1 MSVAVEK
8 AKEQVVKMG
17 RNMSEAGLVTGT
29 WGNLSIRVPKD
40 KNIVITPSGMPYG
53 ALQVRD
59 IVVLDMEG
67 RVIDGERK
75 PSTEYLLHV
84 AIYNAREDVLTIMHT
99 HSVFASAL
107 AVARKPIPPI
117 LEDMAQLVG
126 GGVAVSE
133 YARAGTRELAHQA
146 VLGLGRCNAVLLA
159 NHGLVGVGR
168 SLDEVMQVCQIVEK
182 SAQVYVWAD
191 LIGSPA
197 VLPDEEVGIL
207 RANYLEHYG
216 QPGKGCVM
224 SRLNRE
230 PQAGDR

>member
-17 RNMSEAGLVTGT
+17 RNMSGAGLVTGT
-29 WGNLSIRVPKD
+29 WGNLSMRVPKD
-40 KNIVITPSGMPYG
+40 NNIVITPSGMPYG
-53 ALQVRD
+53 TLQVRD
-59 IVVLDMEG
+59 MVVLDMEG
-67 RVIDGERK
+67 QVIDGERK
-75 PSTEYLLHV
+75 PSTENMLHV
-84 AIYNAREDVLTIMHT
+84 AIYRAREDVNTIMHT
-99 HSVFASAL
+99 HSVFASAM

-126 GGVAVSE
+126 GAVAVSE
-133 YARAGTRELAHQA
+133 YARAGTRELADLA
-146 VLGLGRCNAVLLA
+146 VLALGRCNAVLLA

-168 SLDEVMQVCQIVEK
+168 SLEEVMQVCQIVEK

-191 LIGSPA
+191 LIGNPV
-197 VLPDEEVGIL
+197 VLPEQEVTTL

-224 SRLNRE
+224 SRLIRE
-230 PQAGDR
+230 P